1 MKRGILFVV
10 VIVGM
15 VLVASVAN
23 TRGPKTNIASATSCA
38 LDLGTGS
45 ADLVVTTT
53 LTNKSSGGRV
63 AEVRGGTIEGT
74 YKPVGVPGNVNITF
88 GTANISDLVALPAD
102 VDPDL
107 IITTQFPICEWF
119 ELARELNGKAS
130 VQYGLDDGEG
140 STRVVTNRC
149 TDDPDTEDVDEGP
162 IKVADYI
169 DLIEAACAE

>member
-1 MKRGILFVV
+1 
-10 VIVGM
+10 M
-15 VLVASVAN
+15 VLVASVADA
-23 TRGPKTNIASATSCA
+23 RGPRASIASATSCA